1 MDSTFWLK
9 KSRSQKEIT
18 KYMIFVNLFWVLPL
32 ALISNSFNDF
42 HILVTIIAYLPLLLY
57 LIKIGAGL
65 EDAQRR

>member
-1 MDSTFWLK
+1 
-9 KSRSQKEIT
+9 
-18 KYMIFVNLFWVLPL
+18 MIFVNLFWVLPL

-65 EDAQRR
+65 EVHKGDNEKKILY